1 MVSFLPHGSLLGT
14 LMASVLA
21 CPPDSSG
28 IHSVPGVPIFHI
40 RPQWNKE
47 SVDVGNWRQPP
58 KNARNYVPKVVLGVH
73 AYRKREFRYTCAL
86 VYNDEN
92 QNIGIGPVMQLL
104 ETQSKG

>member
-1 MVSFLPHGSLLGT
+1 MR
-14 LMASVLA
+14 
-21 CPPDSSG
+21 
-28 IHSVPGVPIFHI
+28 I
-40 RPQWNKE
+40 
-47 SVDVGNWRQPP
+47 
-58 KNARNYVPKVVLGVH
+58 NYVPKVVLGVH